1 MKLLLIFY
9 PVNCLFSLHGSFLGN
24 WLFSFHF
31 SAVRLM
37 LVHTIWEPFLSL
49 LLPHII
55 LDACV
60 CTFLKIKN
68 HRIFLF
74 IYVFVYS
81 GLHWAF
87 VALAGLPLVVVNGS
101 RTLLRCEGFSLK
113 QLLLLWST
121 GSRHT
126 VFSGCRVQALERG
139 LRSSP
144 ADGIL
149 LDQGLKPCHAPCIG
163 SWILIPSTTREVP
176 CVCVCVYFLKNK
188 IQNKVCSVYKILRC
202 PPCIPWDWPWSCKL
216 TLTPLGARALL
227 SRLATPA

>member
-1 MKLLLIFY
+1 
-9 PVNCLFSLHGSFLGN
+9 
-24 WLFSFHF
+24 
-31 SAVRLM
+31 M

-74 IYVFVYS
+74 IYVFVYF
-81 GLHWAF
+81 GLRWAF

-113 QLLLLWST
+113 RLLLLWST
-121 GSRHT
+121 GSRH
-126 VFSGCRVQALERG
+126 SLQWLSCASSRAWAQELPCRWNLPRPGTETMPCPLHWQLDSYPLHHQG
-139 LRSSP
+139 SS
-144 ADGIL
+144 
-149 LDQGLKPCHAPCIG
+149 
-163 SWILIPSTTREVP
+163 
-176 CVCVCVYFLKNK
+176 VCVCVYFLKNK

-202 PPCIPWDWPWSCKL
+202 PPCIP
-216 TLTPLGARALL
+216 
-227 SRLATPA
+227 

>member
-81 GLHWAF
+81 GLRWAF

-101 RTLLRCEGFSLK
+101 RTLLRCVGFSLK
-113 QLLLLWST
+113 RLLLLWST
-121 GSRHT
+121 GSRHAGFSSCGT
-126 VFSGCRVQALERG
+126 QAQLPCSILDFPRPGIELVFLALQGRFLTTE
-139 LRSSP
+139 SP
-144 ADGIL
+144 G
-149 LDQGLKPCHAPCIG
+149 KPFPY
-163 SWILIPSTTREVP
+163 L
-176 CVCVCVYFLKNK
+176 F
-188 IQNKVCSVYKILRC
+188 IQ
-202 PPCIPWDWPWSCKL
+202 
-216 TLTPLGARALL
+216 PLGMFYSVWNIGMRCVFLNFHYGKL
-227 SRLATPA
+227 QTSQNSD